1 MEESYICPNCG
12 SFSFSRDIICPQCG
26 HRSAR
31 SGGGSKLPIFIGV
44 VVVGIIA
51 AVGAVFASGGFSG
64 DSLPVAPVSSPIDT
78 DIETTKTSEIPTPT
92 ATPTPAQGC
101 DASQITNYVSGPHS
115 GIMSSA
121 PVAVGCPAATLTP
134 SLTDI
139 PRPTLGVEVG
149 DNLARFS
156 NQPSPKSCP
165 GCDFTG
171 ADLTYAVLRDADLT
185 GANLARAYLT
195 NADLIDAD
203 LTEADLREAN
213 LTGADLLGVNLT
225 ETNLAGANL
234 TGADLTS
241 AFLKGAI
248 LDGVIGADFTGAW
261 EDWGKL
267 IIEP

>member
-12 SFSFSRDIICPQCG
+12 SIGFSRDIICPQCG

-31 SGGGSKLPIFIGV
+31 SGGGSKLPIFIGG

-78 DIETTKTSEIPTPT
+78 DIETTKTSEIPT
-92 ATPTPAQGC
+92 
-101 DASQITNYVSGPHS
+101 
-115 GIMSSA
+115 
-121 PVAVGCPAATLTP
+121 ATLTP

-139 PRPTLGVEVG
+139 PTPTLGMVVTY
-149 DNLARFS
+149 DLPQFS

-165 GCDFTG
+165 GC
-171 ADLTYAVLRDADLT
+171 
-185 GANLARAYLT
+185 
-195 NADLIDAD
+195 
-203 LTEADLREAN
+203 N
-213 LTGADLLGVNLT
+213 LTGADLTGADLR
-225 ETNLAGANL
+225 ETNLTGAVLRGANL
-234 TGADLTS
+234 TGAELTS